1 VSGGY
6 LALHLALKR
15 AVDARALKAL
25 PINDSVA
32 AISVGVVG
40 GMPVV
45 DLEYREDC
53 VADVDMNVVMTGN
66 GRFIEVQATAEADP
80 FERSVLDE
88 LLRLSEQGIGQIKD
102 AQMDVI
108 ARTYASGRGSA

>member
-1 VSGGY
+1 MPVRS
-6 LALHLALKR
+6 
-15 AVDARALKAL
+15 AL
-25 PINDSVA
+25 PLDDSVA

-45 DLEYREDC
+45 DLEYQEDC

-66 GRFIEVQATAEADP
+66 GRFIEVQATAESEP

-88 LLRLSEQGIGQIKD
+88 LLRLAGEGIAQIK
-102 AQMDVI
+102 AEQMGI
-108 ARTYASGRGSA
+108 ITRTYAGGRGGA